1 MVKPSRND
9 GDLARAMVHHHIHP
23 ISSSNRQGAQ
33 RSDHD
38 VAVGFIAGVVPISV
52 NKVAAMTELITGSLM
67 FRLTSDAAFG
77 ASPSGCC
84 PPSPSSDSTTFS
96 LHNGRSSKPIDGSA
110 DAQARPLTG
119 LRLMD
124 LFS

>member
-23 ISSSNRQGAQ
+23 TSSSNRQGAQ

-38 VAVGFIAGVVPISV
+38 VAVGFIAGVVPIAV

-67 FRLTSDAAFG
+67 FRLTSDAAFRCF
-77 ASPSGCC
+77 AVWLL
-84 PPSPSSDSTTFS
+84 STIAIF
-96 LHNGRSSKPIDGSA
+96 
-110 DAQARPLTG
+110 G
-119 LRLMD
+119 LDHL
-124 LFS
+124 LIA